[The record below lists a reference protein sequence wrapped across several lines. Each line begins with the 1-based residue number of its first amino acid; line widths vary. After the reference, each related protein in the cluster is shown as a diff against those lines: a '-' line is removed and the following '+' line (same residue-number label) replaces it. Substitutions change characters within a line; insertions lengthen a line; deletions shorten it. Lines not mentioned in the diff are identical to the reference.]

1 MKKVIGNLEKE
12 MEERKEGRIKA
23 AFPKLFVHFHK

>member
-12 MEERKEGRIKA
+12 REERKEGRIKA
-23 AFPKLFVHFHK
+23 AFPKLCAVS